1 MDAPAVT
8 LASLRAGQRLRGVL
22 HGQPVTLVG
31 VTPLDDALVEIF
43 FRDDSGRTGER
54 TISIGLLPERF
65 LELGERIRRSAS
77 ALEDGRQHL
86 ARRDNRFRSAG
97 PARHPAALRRPLKNR
112 RKVPLLRGP
121 FRIVLTRAP

>member
-22 HGQPVTLVG
+22 PGQPVTLVG

-54 TISIGLLPERF
+54 MITDADAGKLELVTELGNAPFDEGLPIEAGVNLVSTLLP
-65 LELGERIRRSAS
+65 
-77 ALEDGRQHL
+77 
-86 ARRDNRFRSAG
+86 
-97 PARHPAALRRPLKNR
+97 
-112 RKVPLLRGP
+112 
-121 FRIVLTRAP
+121 LTADDSGVQNP

>member
-22 HGQPVTLVG
+22 PGQPVTLVG

-54 TISIGLLPERF
+54 MITDADAGK
-65 LELGERIRRSAS
+65 LELVTELGNAPAFDGDPDEFRLAAEALRIKY
-77 ALEDGRQHL
+77 
-86 ARRDNRFRSAG
+86 
-97 PARHPAALRRPLKNR
+97 AAL
-112 RKVPLLRGP
+112 
-121 FRIVLTRAP
+121 